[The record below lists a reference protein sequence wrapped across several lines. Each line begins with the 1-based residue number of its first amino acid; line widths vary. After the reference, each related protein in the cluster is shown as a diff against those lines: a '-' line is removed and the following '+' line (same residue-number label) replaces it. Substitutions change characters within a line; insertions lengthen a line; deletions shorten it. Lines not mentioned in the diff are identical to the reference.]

1 MFIFSIVFM
10 YIFITYFY
18 FCIHTY
24 RGECLCVYMGTKKN
38 TMKEY
43 SILQKHLHLVA
54 TILPQMKFYKG
65 DTYIKKSLQQ
75 DQ

>member
-1 MFIFSIVFM
+1 VSVYVFIWEPK
-10 YIFITYFY
+10 T
-18 FCIHTY
+18 
-24 RGECLCVYMGTKKN
+24 N

-54 TILPQMKFYKG
+54 TVLPQMKFYKD

>member
-1 MFIFSIVFM
+1 MFIFM
-10 YIFITYFY
+10 YIFITYFI
-18 FCIHTY
+18 F
-24 RGECLCVYMGTKKN
+24 VYTHIEVSVYVFIWEPKTN

-54 TILPQMKFYKG
+54 TVLPQMKFYKD